1 MSEHAQFY
9 IRPGTNERIEAQVE
23 LKPDARSAI
32 HGVVREA
39 DGTVV
44 SDALVMLFETGRTP
58 EEIFHVSQMFTD
70 ETGRFAFGPLTA
82 GTLYMLKVFKNSVK
96 LRELEIIADN
106 K

>member
-1 MSEHAQFY
+1 MSAQAQFY

-32 HGVVREA
+32 HGIVKDT
-39 DGTVV
+39 DGAAVP
-44 SDALVMLFETGRTP
+44 DALVMLFETGRTP
-58 EEIFHVSQMFTD
+58 EDIFHVSQMFTD

-96 LRELEIIADN
+96 LRELEIITDG